1 MGRKLM
7 IWRRKKKIDQPIKT
21 KFPKTIICVECLTL
35 SVCNYNHTLLFEL
48 LKRTSYALIKR
59 KFFFYVFL

>member
-1 MGRKLM
+1 
-7 IWRRKKKIDQPIKT
+7 
-21 KFPKTIICVECLTL
+21 LTL